1 LNQVQ
6 IEILLLNSIAQRVS
20 ILKVHTKHMFAAGRL
35 QVNDPPPGSPAA
47 RLLLVEGEKKE
58 EKPSILTYEQLAQK
72 LAIASE
78 GFSGAAIAG
87 VARAAAS
94 RALERAVS
102 TSQQYDENDTN
113 GSDDD
118 NDNNDGT
125 ATPPP
130 SSMMDC
136 LVTQEDFDNAIND
149 IRESMGTHDDHTEE
163 DSSSSSDDNNLSTR
177 SSSSSSSRNNNENNP
192 TLSDDLLDG
201 KHVNGVIID
210 DVVKDGSII

>member
-102 TSQQYDENDTN
+102 SQQYDENDTN

-118 NDNNDGT
+118 DNDGT
-125 ATPPP
+125 AIPPPP

>member
-102 TSQQYDENDTN
+102 TSQQDDENDTN
-113 GSDDD
+113 GSDD
-118 NDNNDGT
+118 NDNDGT
-125 ATPPP
+125 PPAPP

>member
-102 TSQQYDENDTN
+102 SQQYANDNN
-113 GSDDD
+113 GSD
-118 NDNNDGT
+118 NDGT
-125 ATPPP
+125 ATTPPP
-130 SSMMDC
+130 SSSMMDC
-136 LVTQEDFDNAIND
+136 LVTQDDFDNAIND